1 MLQQPLPMF
10 DTQSN
15 WSVPDVLP
23 QFSETETVA
32 IDLETYDPHL
42 TTCGPGWATG
52 RGHVVGIGVATD
64 GWKGYLPIRHQGGGN
79 LDENLVLRWLT
90 KLLSSTKRDIIFHNS
105 LYDVGWLRR
114 EGVDVKG
121 RILDT
126 IVAAPLINEN
136 RFSYSLDALGEFYCD
151 EKKDESLLQ
160 DAALA
165 YGVNPKSEM
174 YKLHSK
180 YVGPYGEQDAALT
193 LKLWNKLKLEIAQQN
208 LEQVLDIECRLIP
221 LLLEMRWRGV
231 RVDEEKADNVSKQ
244 LSLQEQKIMVEIKRQ
259 YGNEVNLWAN
269 ASLQAIF
276 EKNKI
281 WYPRTEK
288 GTPSFQRQWLEG
300 HEHELPQ
307 LIVKARKLNKAR
319 TTFIDKMIKDHCF
332 NGRIHAEAH
341 AMRNDRGGTV
351 SGRFSY
357 SNPNLQQ
364 VPARDPEI
372 GNLIRSLFIPEEGC
386 QWGVFDYSQQEPRLT
401 VHYAN
406 QTHLRGSK
414 DAVQQYTEENADF
427 HQIVADMANIP
438 RKQAK
443 TINLGLSYGM
453 GKEKLIKE
461 LGLEEL
467 EAENLFKQYHE
478 KVPFIRALQD
488 QCARVAMTRGHIK
501 TFAGRRCRFDLWES
515 RYERTLPLPLEE
527 AKEKYGHDLKRS
539 YTYKALNRLIQGSAA
554 DMTKLAMLGLWD
566 EGIIP
571 HLQVHDEVDISI
583 ESTEQAK
590 RVVHIMENCVELAV
604 PLLVDMELGKSWGET
619 KEIKR

>member
-1 MLQQPLPMF
+1 MLQNTMF
-10 DTQSN
+10 TPKSS
-15 WSVPDVLP
+15 WSVPDVFP

-42 TTCGPGWATG
+42 MTCGPGWATG
-52 RGHVVGIGVATD
+52 RGHVVGIGVAVD
-64 GWKGYLPIRHQGGGN
+64 DWQGYFPIRHEGGGN
-79 LDENLVLRWLT
+79 LDETVVIRWLST
-90 KLLSSTKRDIIFHNS
+90 LLSSEKREVIFHNA

-114 EGVDVKG
+114 EGITVKG

-126 IVAAPLINEN
+126 IVAAPLIDEN
-136 RFSYSLDALGEFYCD
+136 RFSYSLDNLGSHYCD

-165 YGVNPKSEM
+165 YGINPKSEM
-174 YKLHSK
+174 YKLPAK

-193 LKLWNKLKLEIAQQN
+193 LKLWHKLKLEISEQN
-208 LEQVLDIECRLIP
+208 LDNILDMECKLIP

-231 RVDEEKADNVSKQ
+231 RINENKAEEVSDK
-244 LSLQEQKIMVEIKRQ
+244 LSKEEQKIKVEIKRK
-259 YGNEVNLWAN
+259 YGADVNLWAN

-276 EKNKI
+276 DKNDL
-281 WYPRTEK
+281 WYPKTEK
-288 GTPSFQRQWLEG
+288 GMASFQKNWLEA

-307 LIVKARKLNKAR
+307 FIVRARKLNKAR
-319 TTFIDKMIKDHCF
+319 TTFIDKMIKEHCF

-351 SGRFSY
+351 TGRFSY

-406 QTHLRGSK
+406 QMQLTGAK
-414 DAVQQYTEENADF
+414 EAVIEYTEKNADF

-461 LGLEEL
+461 LGLDDL
-467 EAENLFKQYHE
+467 EAENLFKQYHA

-488 QCARVAMTRGHIK
+488 QCARVAMDRGYIR
-501 TFAGRRCRFDLWES
+501 TFAGRRCRFDRWES
-515 RYERTLPLPLEE
+515 RYEKTTPLPLQE
-527 AKEKYGHDLKRS
+527 ARNKYGFSLKRS

-554 DMTKLAMLGLWD
+554 DMTKLAMIGLWE
-566 EGIIP
+566 EGIVP

-583 ESTEQAK
+583 ENTEQANTVT
-590 RVVHIMENCVELAV
+590 RIMQNCVKLTV
-604 PLLVDMELGKSWGET
+604 PLLVDIELGKSWGET
-619 KEIKR
+619 KDIKR

>member
-1 MLQQPLPMF
+1 MILQTPLFPPES
-10 DTQSN
+10 D
-15 WSVPDVLP
+15 WSIPSVFP
-23 QFSETETVA
+23 QFSDTETIAV
-32 IDLETYDPHL
+32 DLETYDPHL
-42 TTCGPGWATG
+42 MTCGPGWATG
-52 RGHVVGIGVATD
+52 RGHIVGIGIATD
-64 GWKGYLPIRHQGGGN
+64 NWKGYFPIRHDGGGN
-79 LDENLVLRWLT
+79 LDEDVVLRWLKNT
-90 KLLSSTKRDIIFHNS
+90 LASEKRDVIFHNA

-114 EGVDVKG
+114 EGVHVGGK
-121 RILDT
+121 ILDT
-126 IVAAPLINEN
+126 IVAAPLVNEN
-136 RFSYSLDALGEFYCD
+136 RYSYSLDNLGEFYCN

-160 DAALA
+160 NAALSF
-165 YGVNPKSEM
+165 GVNPKSEM
-174 YKLHSK
+174 YKLPSK
-180 YVGPYGEQDAALT
+180 FVGPYGEQDAALT
-193 LKLWNKLKLEIAQQN
+193 LKLWKKLKVEIKEQSLEKI
-208 LEQVLDIECRLIP
+208 LDMECRLIP

-231 RVDEEKADNVSKQ
+231 RIDEEKADTVSKK
-244 LSLQEQKIMVEIKRQ
+244 LSIEEQKIQVEIKRK
-259 YGNEVNLWAN
+259 YGAEVNLWAN
-269 ASLQAIF
+269 ASLEGVF

-281 WYPRTEK
+281 WFPRTAK
-288 GTPSFQRQWLEG
+288 GMASFQKDWLEG

-307 LIVKARKLNKAR
+307 LIVRARKLNKAR

-372 GNLIRSLFIPEEGC
+372 GSLIRSLFIPEEGC

-401 VHYAN
+401 VHYADRMN
-406 QTHLRGSK
+406 LAGAK
-414 DAVQQYTEENADF
+414 DAVSLYTNENADF

-461 LGLEEL
+461 LGIEEL
-467 EAENLFKQYHE
+467 EAQALFQQYHA

-488 QCARVAMTRGHIK
+488 QCARVAMERGYIR
-501 TFAGRRCRFDLWES
+501 TFAGRRCRFNLWED
-515 RYERTLPLPLEE
+515 RYERTLPLPYDE
-527 AKEKYGHDLKRS
+527 AIEKYGDNLKRS

-554 DMTKLAMLGLWD
+554 DMTKLAMLGLWE
-566 EGIIP
+566 EGIVP

-583 ESTEQAK
+583 ENTEQANTVA
-590 RVVHIMENCVELAV
+590 RIMENCVELAV
-604 PLLVDMELGKSWGET
+604 PLLVDKELGSSWGET
-619 KEIKR
+619 KEIK

>member
-1 MLQQPLPMF
+1 MIMQNSLFAPESSW
-10 DTQSN
+10 T
-15 WSVPDVLP
+15 VPDVFP

-42 TTCGPGWATG
+42 MTCGPGWATG
-52 RGHVVGIGVATD
+52 RGHIVGVGVATEN
-64 GWKGYLPIRHQGGGN
+64 WSGYFPIRHEGGGN
-79 LDENLVLRWLT
+79 LDETIVLRWLT
-90 KLLSSTKRDIIFHNS
+90 NLLSSTKRDVIFHNA

-114 EGVDVKG
+114 EGIIVKG
-121 RILDT
+121 KILDT

-136 RFSYSLDALGEFYCD
+136 RFSYSLDNLGVAYCD

-165 YGVNPKSEM
+165 FGVNPKSEM
-174 YKLHSK
+174 YKLHAK
-180 YVGPYGEQDAALT
+180 YVGPYGQQDAALT
-193 LKLWNKLKLEIAQQN
+193 LKLWNKLKLEIAEQGLDKI
-208 LEQVLDIECRLIP
+208 LEMESKLIP

-231 RVDEEKADNVSKQ
+231 RVDEEKAEVVSKR
-244 LSLQEQKIMVEIKRQ
+244 LSTEEQKIQVEIKRK
-259 YGNEVNLWAN
+259 YGSDVNLWAN
-269 ASLQAIF
+269 ASLQNIF
-276 EKNKI
+276 EKNKL
-281 WYPRTEK
+281 WFPRTAK
-288 GTPSFQRQWLEG
+288 GMASFQKDWLEG

-307 LIVKARKLNKAR
+307 LIVRARKLNKAR
-319 TTFIDKMIKDHCF
+319 TTFIDKMIMEHAF

-341 AMRNDRGGTV
+341 PMRNDRGGTV

-401 VHYAN
+401 VHYAKQMKLN
-406 QTHLRGSK
+406 GAEN
-414 DAVQQYTEENADF
+414 AVAQYRDENADF

-461 LGLEEL
+461 LGIDDT
-467 EAENLFKQYHE
+467 EAESLFQQYHAN
-478 KVPFIRALQD
+478 VPFIRALQD
-488 QCARVAMTRGHIK
+488 QCARVAMERGYIK
-501 TFAGRRCRFDLWES
+501 TFAGRHCRFNLWES

-527 AKEKYGHDLKRS
+527 AKEKYGEDLKRS

-554 DMTKLAMLGLWD
+554 DMTKLAMIGLWE
-566 EGIIP
+566 EGIVP

-583 ESTEQAK
+583 ENTEQANTVT
-590 RVVHIMENCVELAV
+590 RIMENCVELAV
-604 PLLVDMELGKSWGET
+604 PLLVDQELGASWGET
-619 KEIKR
+619 KEIKT

>member
-1 MLQQPLPMF
+1 MLQSSMF
-10 DTQSN
+10 TPESS
-15 WSVPDVLP
+15 WTVPAVFP
-23 QFSETETVA
+23 QFSDTETIA

-42 TTCGPGWATG
+42 MTCGPGWATG
-52 RGHVVGIGVATD
+52 RGHVVGVGVATEN
-64 GWKGYLPIRHQGGGN
+64 WKGYFPIRHKGGGN
-79 LDENLVLRWLT
+79 LDEGLVLRWLT
-90 KLLSSTKRDIIFHNS
+90 NMLSSTKREVIFHNA

-114 EGVDVKG
+114 EGIIVQGK
-121 RILDT
+121 ILDT
-126 IVAAPLINEN
+126 IVAAPLVNEN
-136 RFSYSLDALGEFYCD
+136 RFSYSLDNLGEFYCD
-151 EKKDESLLQ
+151 EKKDESLLRN
-160 DAALA
+160 ASLA
-165 YGVNPKSEM
+165 FGVNPKSEM
-174 YKLHSK
+174 HKLHSK

-193 LKLWNKLKLEIAQQN
+193 LKLWNKLKIEVAEQN
-208 LEQVLDIECRLIP
+208 LESILDMECRLIP

-231 RVDEEKADNVSKQ
+231 RVDEEKAETVSKQ

-259 YGNEVNLWAN
+259 YGSEVNLWAN

-276 EKNKI
+276 EKNKV
-281 WYPRTEK
+281 WYPRTAK
-288 GTPSFQRQWLEG
+288 GMPSFQRDWLES
-300 HEHELPQ
+300 HDHELPQ

-319 TTFIDKMIKDHCF
+319 TTFIDKMIKDHSF

-372 GNLIRSLFIPEEGC
+372 GNLIRSLFIPEDGC

-401 VHYAN
+401 VHYAD
-406 QTHLRGSK
+406 QMKLTGAQ
-414 DAVQQYTEENADF
+414 DAVAEYTEKNADF

-453 GKEKLIKE
+453 GKEKLVKE
-461 LGLEEL
+461 LGLDDM
-467 EAENLFKQYHE
+467 EAEKLFQQYHA

-488 QCARVAMTRGHIK
+488 QCARVAMDRGYIK

-515 RYERTLPLPLEE
+515 RYERTLPLPL
-527 AKEKYGHDLKRS
+527 ADAQEKYGDNLKRS

-554 DMTKLAMLGLWD
+554 DMTKLAMLGLWE
-566 EGIIP
+566 EGIVP

-583 ESTEQAK
+583 ENTEQANTVT
-590 RVVHIMENCVELAV
+590 RIMENCVELAV
-604 PLLVDMELGKSWGET
+604 PLLVDMELGTSWGET

>member
-1 MLQQPLPMF
+1 MQHPIFAPESSWTIPAVF
-10 DTQSN
+10 PT
-15 WSVPDVLP
+15 
-23 QFSETETVA
+23 FEETETIA

-42 TTCGPGWATG
+42 MTCGPGWATN
-52 RGHVVGIGVATD
+52 RGYIVGIGIATKD
-64 GWKGYLPIRHQGGGN
+64 WKGYFPIRHEGGGN
-79 LDENLVLRWLT
+79 LDEDVTLRWLRNT
-90 KLLSSTKRDIIFHNS
+90 LSSSKRKVIFHNA

-121 RILDT
+121 QILDT

-136 RFSYSLDALGEFYCD
+136 RYSYSLDNLGSHYCD

-165 YGVNPKSEM
+165 FGINPKSQM
-174 YKLHSK
+174 YKLPSK

-193 LKLWNKLKLEIAQQN
+193 LKLWDKLKIEIAEQN
-208 LEQVLDIECRLIP
+208 LDKILDMECRLIP
-221 LLLEMRWRGV
+221 MLLEMRWRGV
-231 RVDEEKADNVSKQ
+231 RVDEEKAETVSKK
-244 LSLQEQKIMVEIKRQ
+244 LSIEEQKIQVEIKRK
-259 YGNEVNLWAN
+259 YGSDVNLWAN
-269 ASLQAIF
+269 ASLQKIF
-276 EKNKI
+276 DKNDL

-288 GTPSFQRQWLEG
+288 GMASFQRDWLES
-300 HEHELPQ
+300 HEHELPR
-307 LIVKARKLNKAR
+307 LIIRARKLNKAR
-319 TTFIDKMIKDHCF
+319 TTFIDKMIKEHCF
-332 NGRIHAEAH
+332 KGRIHAEAH
-341 AMRNDRGGTV
+341 PMRNDRGGTV

-372 GNLIRSLFIPEEGC
+372 GSLIRSLFIPEDGC

-401 VHYAN
+401 VHYAS
-406 QTHLRGSK
+406 QMQLAGSK
-414 DAVQQYTEENADF
+414 EAVEEYTEKNADF

-461 LGLEEL
+461 LGLDDT
-467 EAENLFKQYHE
+467 EAENLFQRYHA

-488 QCARVAMTRGHIK
+488 QCARVAMDRGYIK
-501 TFAGRRCRFDLWES
+501 TFAGRHCRFNLWED
-515 RYERTLPLPLEE
+515 RYKRTMPLPFEE
-527 AKEKYGHDLKRS
+527 AKERYGDTLKRS

-554 DMTKLAMLGLWD
+554 DMTKLAMLGLWE
-566 EGIIP
+566 EGIVP

-583 ESTEQAK
+583 ENTLQGK
-590 RVVHIMENCVELAV
+590 RIVEIMENCVKLTV
-604 PLLVDMELGKSWGET
+604 PLLVDMEVGPSWGEI
-619 KEIKR
+619 KEIKK

>member
-1 MLQQPLPMF
+1 MILQNSLFAPK
-10 DTQSN
+10 SS
-15 WSVPDVLP
+15 WSVPDIFP

-42 TTCGPGWATG
+42 MTCGPGWATG
-52 RGHVVGIGVATD
+52 RGHIVGVGVATD
-64 GWKGYLPIRHQGGGN
+64 DWQGYLPIRHQGGGN
-79 LDENLVLRWLT
+79 LDEGIVLRWLT
-90 KLLSSTKRDIIFHNS
+90 NLLSSTKRQVIFHNA

-114 EGVDVKG
+114 EGIIVKG
-121 RILDT
+121 KILDT

-136 RFSYSLDALGEFYCD
+136 RFSYSLDNLGAAYCD

-165 YGVNPKSEM
+165 FGINPKSEM
-174 YKLHSK
+174 YKLHAK

-193 LKLWNKLKLEIAQQN
+193 LKLWNKLKLEIAEQE
-208 LEQVLDIECRLIP
+208 LEKILEMESKLVP

-231 RVDEEKADNVSKQ
+231 RVDEEKAEAVSKQ
-244 LSLQEQKIMVEIKRQ
+244 LSTEEQKIQVEIKRK
-259 YGNEVNLWAN
+259 YGSDVNLWAN
-269 ASLQAIF
+269 ASLESIF
-276 EKNKI
+276 EKNKL
-281 WYPRTEK
+281 WFPRTEK
-288 GTPSFQRQWLEG
+288 GMASFQKDWLEG

-307 LIVKARKLNKAR
+307 LIVRARKLNKAR
-319 TTFIDKMIKDHCF
+319 TTFIDKMIMNHAF

-341 AMRNDRGGTV
+341 PMRNDRGGTV

-401 VHYAN
+401 VHYASQMN
-406 QTHLRGSK
+406 LTGAK
-414 DAVQQYTEENADF
+414 EAVELYTEDAADF

-443 TINLGLSYGM
+443 MINLGLSYGM
-453 GKEKLIKE
+453 GKEKLIRE
-461 LGLEEL
+461 LGLDDTQ
-467 EAENLFKQYHE
+467 AEKLFQQYHA

-488 QCARVAMTRGHIK
+488 QCARVAMERGYIK
-501 TFAGRRCRFDLWES
+501 TFAGRRCRFDLWEG
-515 RYERTLPLPLEE
+515 RYERNLPLPLKE
-527 AKEKYGHDLKRS
+527 AKEKYGDDLKRS

-554 DMTKLAMLGLWD
+554 DMTKLAMIGLWE
-566 EGIIP
+566 EGIVP

-583 ESTEQAK
+583 ENREQANTVTK
-590 RVVHIMENCVELAV
+590 IMENCVKLAV
-604 PLLVDMELGKSWGET
+604 PLLVDQELGKSWGEI
-619 KEIKR
+619 KEIKT

>member
-1 MLQQPLPMF
+1 MLQGSMF
-10 DTQSN
+10 PPKSS
-15 WSVPDVLP
+15 WSVPAVFP
-23 QFSETETVA
+23 QFSETETIAV
-32 IDLETYDPHL
+32 DLETYDPHL
-42 TTCGPGWATG
+42 MTCGPGWATG
-52 RGHVVGIGVATD
+52 RGHVVGIGIATNN
-64 GWKGYLPIRHQGGGN
+64 WNGYFPIRHEGGGN
-79 LDENLVLRWLT
+79 LDEGLVLRWLRNT
-90 KLLSSTKRDIIFHNS
+90 LSSEKREVIFHNS

-121 RILDT
+121 KILDT
-126 IVAAPLINEN
+126 IVAAPLVNEN
-136 RFSYSLDALGEFYCD
+136 RYSYSLDNLGEFYCN

-160 DAALA
+160 NAALA
-165 YGVNPKSEM
+165 FGVNPKSEM
-174 YKLHSK
+174 YKLHAK
-180 YVGPYGEQDAALT
+180 YVGPYGEQDAVLT
-193 LKLWNKLKLEIAQQN
+193 LKLWKKLKLEIAEQN
-208 LEQVLDIECRLIP
+208 LEKILDMECRLIP

-231 RVDEEKADNVSKQ
+231 RVDEEKADTISKQ
-244 LSLQEQKIMVEIKRQ
+244 LSLKEQKIMVEIKRQ
-259 YGNEVNLWAN
+259 YGSEVNLWAN
-269 ASLQAIF
+269 ASLQSIF

-281 WYPRTEK
+281 WFPRTAK
-288 GTPSFQRQWLEG
+288 GMPSFQRDWLEG
-300 HEHELPQ
+300 HDHELPQ

-401 VHYAN
+401 VHYAD
-406 QTHLRGSK
+406 QMKLTGAQ
-414 DAVQQYTEENADF
+414 DAVKLYTEENADF

-461 LGLEEL
+461 LGIDDT
-467 EAENLFKQYHE
+467 EAENLFQQYHAN
-478 KVPFIRALQD
+478 VPFIRALQD
-488 QCARVAMTRGHIK
+488 QCARVAMDRGYIK

-527 AKEKYGHDLKRS
+527 AKEKYGDNLKRS

-554 DMTKLAMLGLWD
+554 DMTKLAMLGLWE
-566 EGIIP
+566 EGIVP

-583 ESTEQAK
+583 ENTEQANTVA
-590 RVVHIMENCVELAV
+590 RIMENCVELAV
-604 PLLVDMELGKSWGET
+604 PLLVDMELGTSWGET
-619 KEIKR
+619 KDIKR

>member
-1 MLQQPLPMF
+1 MQQGTFFAPK
-10 DTQSN
+10 SS
-15 WSVPDVLP
+15 WSTPEVFP

-32 IDLETYDPHL
+32 IDLETYDPYL

-52 RGHVVGIGVATD
+52 RGHVVGVGVATKD
-64 GWKGYLPIRHQGGGN
+64 WQGYFPIRHKGGGN
-79 LDENLVLRWLT
+79 LDEVMVLRWLT
-90 KLLSSTKRDIIFHNS
+90 NLLNSTKRDVIFHNA

-114 EGVDVKG
+114 EGITVKG
-121 RILDT
+121 NILDT

-136 RFSYSLDALGEFYCD
+136 MFSYSLDNLGSFYCD

-174 YKLHSK
+174 YKLHAK

-193 LKLWNKLKLEIAQQN
+193 LKLWNKLKIEIAEQG
-208 LEQVLDIECRLIP
+208 LENILQMESKLIP

-231 RVDEEKADNVSKQ
+231 RVDEEKAEVVSKQ
-244 LSLQEQKIMVEIKRQ
+244 LSTEEQKIQVEIKRK
-259 YGNEVNLWAN
+259 YGNDVNLWAN
-269 ASLQAIF
+269 ASLQNIF
-276 EKNKI
+276 DKNKL

-288 GTPSFQRQWLEG
+288 GMASFQKDWLEG

-307 LIVKARKLNKAR
+307 LIVRARKLNKAR
-319 TTFIDKMIKDHCF
+319 TTFIDKMIMEHAF

-341 AMRNDRGGTV
+341 PMRNDRGGTV

-372 GNLIRSLFIPEEGC
+372 GNLIRSLFIPEDGC
-386 QWGVFDYSQQEPRLT
+386 EWGVFDYSQQEPRLT

-406 QTHLRGSK
+406 QMHLTGAK
-414 DAVQQYTEENADF
+414 DAVQQYTEDNADF

-453 GKEKLIKE
+453 GKTKLIKE
-461 LGLEEL
+461 LGLDET
-467 EAENLFKQYHE
+467 EAEKLFQQYHA

-488 QCARVAMTRGHIK
+488 QCARVAMERGYIR

-515 RYERTLPLPLEE
+515 RYERTLPLPLDE
-527 AKEKYGHDLKRS
+527 AKEKYGEDLKRS

-554 DMTKLAMLGLWD
+554 DMTKLAMIGLWE
-566 EGIIP
+566 EGIVP

-583 ESTEQAK
+583 ENTEQANTVT
-590 RVVHIMENCVELAV
+590 RIMENCVELAV
-604 PLLVDMELGKSWGET
+604 PLLVDMELGESWGET

>member
-1 MLQQPLPMF
+1 MQQPIFAPESSWSIPAVFPTF
-10 DTQSN
+10 DER
-15 WSVPDVLP
+15 
-23 QFSETETVA
+23 ETIA

-42 TTCGPGWATG
+42 MTCGPGWATN
-52 RGHVVGIGVATD
+52 RGYIVGIGVATKD
-64 GWKGYLPIRHQGGGN
+64 WKGYFPIRHEGGGN
-79 LDENLVLRWLT
+79 LDADITLRWLRNT
-90 KLLSSTKRDIIFHNS
+90 LSSSKRKVIFHNA

-121 RILDT
+121 QILDT

-136 RFSYSLDALGEFYCD
+136 RYSYSLDNLGSHYCD

-165 YGVNPKSEM
+165 FGINPKSQM
-174 YKLHSK
+174 YKLPSK

-193 LKLWNKLKLEIAQQN
+193 LKLWDKLKIEIAEQN
-208 LEQVLDIECRLIP
+208 LDKILDMECRLIP
-221 LLLEMRWRGV
+221 MLLEMRWRGV
-231 RVDEEKADNVSKQ
+231 RVDEEKAETVSKK
-244 LSLQEQKIMVEIKRQ
+244 LSIEEQKIQVEIKRK
-259 YGNEVNLWAN
+259 YGSDVNLWAN
-269 ASLQAIF
+269 ASLQKIF
-276 EKNKI
+276 DKNDL

-288 GTPSFQRQWLEG
+288 GMASFQRDWLES
-300 HEHELPQ
+300 HEHELPR
-307 LIVKARKLNKAR
+307 LIIRARKLNKAR
-319 TTFIDKMIKDHCF
+319 TTFIDKMIKEHCF

-341 AMRNDRGGTV
+341 PMRNDRGGTV

-372 GNLIRSLFIPEEGC
+372 GSLIRSLFIPEDGC

-401 VHYAN
+401 VHYAS
-406 QTHLRGSK
+406 QMQLAGSK
-414 DAVQQYTEENADF
+414 DAVAEYTEKNADF

-461 LGLEEL
+461 LGLDDT
-467 EAENLFKQYHE
+467 EAENLFQRYHA

-488 QCARVAMTRGHIK
+488 QCARVAMDRGYIK
-501 TFAGRRCRFDLWES
+501 TFAGRHCRFNLWED
-515 RYERTLPLPLEE
+515 RYKRTMPLPFEE
-527 AKEKYGHDLKRS
+527 AKERYGDTLKRS

-554 DMTKLAMLGLWD
+554 DMTKLAMLDLWE
-566 EGIIP
+566 EGIVP

-583 ESTEQAK
+583 ENTLQGK
-590 RVVHIMENCVELAV
+590 RIVEIMENCVKLTV
-604 PLLVDMELGKSWGET
+604 PLLVDMEVGPSWGEI

>member
-1 MLQQPLPMF
+1 MLQGSMF
-10 DTQSN
+10 PPKSN
-15 WSVPDVLP
+15 WSVPAVFP
-23 QFSETETVA
+23 QFSETETIAV
-32 IDLETYDPHL
+32 DLETYDPHL
-42 TTCGPGWATG
+42 MTCGPGWATG
-52 RGHVVGIGVATD
+52 RGHVVGIGIATD
-64 GWKGYLPIRHQGGGN
+64 NWHGYFPIRHEGGGN
-79 LDENLVLRWLT
+79 LDEALVLRWLKNT
-90 KLLSSTKRDIIFHNS
+90 LSSEKREVIFHNS

-114 EGVDVKG
+114 EGITVKG
-121 RILDT
+121 KILDT
-126 IVAAPLINEN
+126 IVAAPLVNEN
-136 RFSYSLDALGEFYCD
+136 RYSYSLDNLGEFYCN

-165 YGVNPKSEM
+165 FGVNPKSEM
-174 YKLHSK
+174 YKLHAK
-180 YVGPYGEQDAALT
+180 YVGPYGEQDAVLT
-193 LKLWNKLKLEIAQQN
+193 LRLWKKLKLEIAEQN
-208 LEQVLDIECRLIP
+208 LEKILDMECRLIP

-231 RVDEEKADNVSKQ
+231 RVDEEKADSVSKA

-259 YGNEVNLWAN
+259 YGDEVNLWAN
-269 ASLQAIF
+269 ASLQSIF

-281 WYPRTEK
+281 WFPRTAK
-288 GTPSFQRQWLEG
+288 GMPSFQRDWLEG
-300 HEHELPQ
+300 HDHELPQ

-401 VHYAN
+401 VHYADQMN
-406 QTHLRGSK
+406 LNGAEN
-414 DAVQQYTEENADF
+414 AVSQYRDDNADF
-427 HQIVADMANIP
+427 HQIVADMAKIP

-461 LGLEEL
+461 LGLDDT
-467 EAENLFKQYHE
+467 EAENLFQQYHAN
-478 KVPFIRALQD
+478 VPFIRALQD
-488 QCARVAMTRGHIK
+488 QCARVAMDRGFIK

-527 AKEKYGHDLKRS
+527 AKEKYGDNLKRS

-554 DMTKLAMLGLWD
+554 DMTKLAMLGLWE
-566 EGIIP
+566 EGIVP

-583 ESTEQAK
+583 ENTEQANTVA
-590 RVVHIMENCVELAV
+590 RIMETCVELAV
-604 PLLVDMELGKSWGET
+604 PLLVDMELGTSWGET
-619 KEIKR
+619 KDIKR

>member
-1 MLQQPLPMF
+1 MILQNSLFAPK
-10 DTQSN
+10 SS
-15 WSVPDVLP
+15 WSVPDIFP

-42 TTCGPGWATG
+42 MTCGPGWATG
-52 RGHVVGIGVATD
+52 RGHIVGVGVATD
-64 GWKGYLPIRHQGGGN
+64 DWQGYLPIRHQGGGN
-79 LDENLVLRWLT
+79 LDEGIVLRWLT
-90 KLLSSTKRDIIFHNS
+90 NLLSSTKRQVIFHNA

-114 EGVDVKG
+114 EGIIVKG
-121 RILDT
+121 KILDT

-136 RFSYSLDALGEFYCD
+136 RFSYSLDNLGAAYCD

-165 YGVNPKSEM
+165 FGINPKSEM
-174 YKLHSK
+174 YKLHAK

-193 LKLWNKLKLEIAQQN
+193 LKLWNKLKLEIAEQE
-208 LEQVLDIECRLIP
+208 LEKILEMESKLVP

-231 RVDEEKADNVSKQ
+231 RVDEEKAEVVSKQ
-244 LSLQEQKIMVEIKRQ
+244 LTTEEQKIQVEIKRK
-259 YGNEVNLWAN
+259 YGSDVNLWAN
-269 ASLQAIF
+269 ASLESIF
-276 EKNKI
+276 EKNKL
-281 WYPRTEK
+281 WFPRTEK
-288 GTPSFQRQWLEG
+288 GMASFQKDWLEG

-307 LIVKARKLNKAR
+307 LIVRARKLNKAR
-319 TTFIDKMIKDHCF
+319 TTFIDKMIMNHAF

-341 AMRNDRGGTV
+341 PMRNDRGGTV

-401 VHYAN
+401 VHYASQMN
-406 QTHLRGSK
+406 LTGAK
-414 DAVQQYTEENADF
+414 EAVELYTEDAADF

-443 TINLGLSYGM
+443 MINLGLSYGM
-453 GKEKLIKE
+453 GKEKLIRE
-461 LGLEEL
+461 LGLDDTQ
-467 EAENLFKQYHE
+467 AEKLFQQYHA

-488 QCARVAMTRGHIK
+488 QCARVAMERGYIK
-501 TFAGRRCRFDLWES
+501 TFAGRRCRFDLWEG
-515 RYERTLPLPLEE
+515 RYERNLPLPLKE
-527 AKEKYGHDLKRS
+527 AKEKYGDDLKRS

-554 DMTKLAMLGLWD
+554 DMTKLAMIGLWE
-566 EGIIP
+566 EGIVP

-583 ESTEQAK
+583 ENREQANTVTK
-590 RVVHIMENCVELAV
+590 IMENCVKLAV
-604 PLLVDMELGKSWGET
+604 PLLVDQELGKSWGEI
-619 KEIKR
+619 KEIKT

>member
-1 MLQQPLPMF
+1 MILQSPLFAPES
-10 DTQSN
+10 D
-15 WSVPDVLP
+15 WSIPDVFP
-23 QFSETETVA
+23 QFSETETIAV
-32 IDLETYDPHL
+32 DLETYDPHL
-42 TTCGPGWATG
+42 MTCGPGWATG
-52 RGHVVGIGVATD
+52 RGYVVGIGVATD
-64 GWKGYLPIRHQGGGN
+64 GWTGYFPIRHAGGGN
-79 LDENLVLRWLT
+79 LDEDVVLRWLKNT
-90 KLLSSTKRDIIFHNS
+90 LASEKRDVIFHNA

-114 EGVDVKG
+114 EGVHVGGK
-121 RILDT
+121 ILDT
-126 IVAAPLINEN
+126 IVAAPLVNEN
-136 RFSYSLDALGEFYCD
+136 RYSYSLDNLGEFYCN

-160 DAALA
+160 NAALSF
-165 YGVNPKSEM
+165 GVNPKSEM

-193 LKLWNKLKLEIAQQN
+193 LKLWKKLKVEIE
-208 LEQVLDIECRLIP
+208 EQSLGKILDMESRLIP

-231 RVDEEKADNVSKQ
+231 RIDEEKADSVSKK
-244 LSLQEQKIMVEIKRQ
+244 LSIEEQKIQVEIKRK
-259 YGNEVNLWAN
+259 YGAEVNLWAN

-276 EKNKI
+276 EQNKI
-281 WYPRTEK
+281 KFPRTAK
-288 GTPSFQRQWLEG
+288 GMASFQKDWLEE
-300 HEHELPQ
+300 HEHELPR
-307 LIVKARKLNKAR
+307 LIVRARKLNKAR

-406 QTHLRGSK
+406 QMNLAGAK
-414 DAVQQYTEENADF
+414 DAVALYTDDNADF

-461 LGLEEL
+461 LGIEEL
-467 EAENLFKQYHE
+467 EAQALFQQYHA

-488 QCARVAMTRGHIK
+488 QCARVAMERGYIR
-501 TFAGRRCRFDLWES
+501 TFAGRRCRFNLWED
-515 RYERTLPLPLEE
+515 RYERTLPLPYDE
-527 AKEKYGHDLKRS
+527 AIEKYGNNLKRS

-554 DMTKLAMLGLWD
+554 DMTKLAMLGLWE
-566 EGIIP
+566 EGIVP

-583 ESTEQAK
+583 ENTEQANTVA
-590 RVVHIMENCVELAV
+590 RIMENCVELAV
-604 PLLVDMELGKSWGET
+604 PLLVDKELGSSWGET
-619 KEIKR
+619 KEIK

>member
-1 MLQQPLPMF
+1 MILQTSLFPPKSSW
-10 DTQSN
+10 T
-15 WSVPDVLP
+15 VPDIFP
-23 QFSETETVA
+23 QFTEAETIA

-42 TTCGPGWATG
+42 LTCGPGWATN
-52 RGHVVGIGVATD
+52 RGHVVGVGVATRD
-64 GWKGYLPIRHQGGGN
+64 WEGYFPIRHEGGGN
-79 LDENLVLRWLT
+79 LDEGMVLRWLKNT
-90 KLLSSTKRDIIFHNS
+90 LSSTKRDVIFHNA

-114 EGVDVKG
+114 EGVVVAG
-121 RILDT
+121 NILDT

-136 RFSYSLDALGEFYCD
+136 RFSYSLDNLGLLYCD

-165 YGVNPKSEM
+165 FGINPKSEM
-174 YKLHSK
+174 YKLHAR
-180 YVGPYGEQDAALT
+180 YVGPYGQQDASLT
-193 LKLWNKLKLEIAQQN
+193 LKLWNKLKLEIAEQG
-208 LEQVLDIECRLIP
+208 LENIFKMESKLIP

-231 RVDEEKADNVSKQ
+231 RVDEEKAEQVSKK
-244 LSLQEQKIMVEIKRQ
+244 LSTEEQKIQVEIKRK
-259 YGNEVNLWAN
+259 YGSNVTLWAN
-269 ASLQAIF
+269 ASLQSIF
-276 EKNKI
+276 EKNKL
-281 WYPRTEK
+281 WFPRTEK
-288 GTPSFQRQWLEG
+288 GMASFQKDWLEG
-300 HEHELPQ
+300 HDHELPQ
-307 LIVKARKLNKAR
+307 LIVRARKLNKAR
-319 TTFIDKMIKDHCF
+319 TTFIDKMIMEHAF

-341 AMRNDRGGTV
+341 PMRNDRGGTV

-372 GNLIRSLFIPEEGC
+372 GNLIRSLFIPEKDC

-406 QTHLRGSK
+406 QMNLTGAK
-414 DAVQQYTEENADF
+414 EAVNLYTEENADF

-461 LGLEEL
+461 LGLDNT
-467 EAENLFKQYHE
+467 EAENLFQTYHA

-488 QCARVAMTRGHIK
+488 QCARVAMERGYIK
-501 TFAGRRCRFDLWES
+501 TFKGRHCRFDLWES

-527 AKEKYGHDLKRS
+527 AREKYGEDLKRS

-554 DMTKLAMLGLWD
+554 DMTKLAMIGLWE
-566 EGIIP
+566 EGIVP

-583 ESTEQAK
+583 ENIEQANTVI
-590 RVVHIMENCVELAV
+590 RIMENCVELAV
-604 PLLVDMELGKSWGET
+604 PLLVDQELGASWGET
-619 KEIKR
+619 KEIKT

>member
-1 MLQQPLPMF
+1 MIQSPMF
-10 DTQSN
+10 APESN
-15 WSVPDVLP
+15 WSIPAIFPKFKDN
-23 QFSETETVA
+23 ERIA
-32 IDLETYDPHL
+32 IDLETCDPHL
-42 TTCGPGWATG
+42 LTSGPGWATN
-52 RGHVVGIGVATD
+52 RGYVVGVGVATKD
-64 GWKGYLPIRHQGGGN
+64 WKGYFPIRHAGGGN
-79 LDENLVLRWLT
+79 LDEAVVLRWLQKT
-90 KLLSSTKRDIIFHNS
+90 LSVSSREVIFHNA

-121 RILDT
+121 KIFDT
-126 IVAAPLINEN
+126 MFAAPIVDEN
-136 RFSYSLDALGEFYCD
+136 RYSYSLDSLGQTYCG

-165 YGVNPKSEM
+165 WGINPKSEM

-193 LKLWNKLKLEIAQQN
+193 LKLYEKLRMELREQN
-208 LEQVLDIECRLIP
+208 LEPIYEIECRLIP

-231 RVDEEKADNVSKQ
+231 RVDEQKAEDVSKN
-244 LSLQEQKIMVEIKRQ
+244 LSLQEQKLHIEIKRK
-259 YGNEVNLWAN
+259 YGEDVNLWAN
-269 ASLQAIF
+269 ASLQKVF
-276 EKNKI
+276 DKNNLA
-281 WYPRTEK
+281 YPRTEK
-288 GTPSFQRQWLEG
+288 GMPSFQRQWLES

-307 LIVKARKLNKAR
+307 MIVRARKLNKAR
-319 TTFIDKMIKDHCF
+319 TTFIDKMISEHAV

-341 AMRNDRGGTV
+341 PLRSDAGGTV

-406 QTHLRGSK
+406 TMGLIGAK
-414 DAVQQYTEENADF
+414 DAVTAYRDKNADF

-443 TINLGLSYGM
+443 NINLGLSYGM

-461 LGLEEL
+461 LGLGDT
-467 EAENLFKQYHE
+467 EAQALLTKYHE
-478 KVPFIRALQD
+478 KVPFIRGLQD
-488 QCARVAMTRGHIK
+488 QCARVALDRGYIK
-501 TFAGRRCRFDLWES
+501 TLAGRRCHFDLWEHK
-515 RYERTLPLPLEE
+515 YDKTMPLPLEE
-527 AKEKYGHDLKRS
+527 ARDKYGDVLKRS

-554 DMTKLAMLGLWD
+554 DMTKLAMLGLWE
-566 EGIIP
+566 EGIVP
-571 HLQVHDEVDISI
+571 HIQVHDEVDISI
-583 ESTEQAK
+583 EDGEQAAK
-590 RVVHIMENCVELAV
+590 VSRIMENCVDLAV
-604 PLLVDMELGKSWGET
+604 PLVVDTELGPNWGSTE
-619 KEIKR
+619 EI

>member
-1 MLQQPLPMF
+1 MQQPIFAPESSWSIPAVFPTF
-10 DTQSN
+10 DER
-15 WSVPDVLP
+15 
-23 QFSETETVA
+23 ETIA

-42 TTCGPGWATG
+42 MTCGPGWATN
-52 RGHVVGIGVATD
+52 RGYIVGIGVATKD
-64 GWKGYLPIRHQGGGN
+64 WKGYFPIRHEGGGN
-79 LDENLVLRWLT
+79 LDADITLRWLRNT
-90 KLLSSTKRDIIFHNS
+90 LSSSKRKVIFHNA

-121 RILDT
+121 QILDT

-136 RFSYSLDALGEFYCD
+136 RYSYSLDNLGSHYCD

-165 YGVNPKSEM
+165 FGINPKSQM
-174 YKLHSK
+174 YKLPSK

-193 LKLWNKLKLEIAQQN
+193 LKLWDKLKIEIAEQN
-208 LEQVLDIECRLIP
+208 LDKILDMECRLIP
-221 LLLEMRWRGV
+221 MLLEMRWRGV
-231 RVDEEKADNVSKQ
+231 RVDEEKAETVSKK
-244 LSLQEQKIMVEIKRQ
+244 LSIEEQKIQVEIKRK
-259 YGNEVNLWAN
+259 YGSDVNLWAN
-269 ASLQAIF
+269 ASLQKIF
-276 EKNKI
+276 DKNGI

-288 GTPSFQRQWLEG
+288 GMASFQRDWLEA
-300 HEHELPQ
+300 HEHELPR
-307 LIVKARKLNKAR
+307 LIIRARKLNKAR

-341 AMRNDRGGTV
+341 PMRNDRGGTV

-372 GNLIRSLFIPEEGC
+372 GSLIRSLFIPEDGC

-401 VHYAN
+401 VHYAS
-406 QTHLRGSK
+406 QMQLAGSK
-414 DAVQQYTEENADF
+414 DAVAEYTEKNADF

-461 LGLEEL
+461 LGLDDT
-467 EAENLFKQYHE
+467 EAENLFQRYHA

-488 QCARVAMTRGHIK
+488 QCARVAMDRGYIK
-501 TFAGRRCRFDLWES
+501 TFAGRHCRFNLWED
-515 RYERTLPLPLEE
+515 RYKRTMPLPFEE
-527 AKEKYGHDLKRS
+527 AKERYGDTLKRS

-554 DMTKLAMLGLWD
+554 DMTKLAMLDLWE
-566 EGIIP
+566 EGIVP

-583 ESTEQAK
+583 ENTLQGK
-590 RVVHIMENCVELAV
+590 RIVEIMENCVKLTV
-604 PLLVDMELGKSWGET
+604 PLLVDMEVGPSWGEI